1 MEHHTTDTQ
10 LSRLFI
16 ADNADVWATIDMIRN
31 DKVGNIDAMTDEG
44 WADSLGY
51 DENRLVKIAS
61 LVKSRRALDTR
72 VSLSVSS
79 QCSAINQ

>member
-10 LSRLFI
+10 PSRLFI

-61 LVKSRRALDTR
+61 SVKSRRGVDTR

-79 QCSAINQ
+79 QCSVINQ

>member
-1 MEHHTTDTQ
+1 MEQHTTDTQ

-16 ADNADVWATIDMIRN
+16 ADNAEVWATIDMIRN
-31 DKVGNIDAMTDEG
+31 DRVGNIDAMTDES

-51 DENRLVKIAS
+51 DENRLAKIAS
-61 LVKSRRALDTR
+61 LVKSRRMLDTR

-79 QCSAINQ
+79 QCSVINQ

>member
-16 ADNADVWATIDMIRN
+16 ADNADVWATIDIIRN
-31 DKVGNIDAMTDEG
+31 DKVGEIDAMTDES

-51 DENRLVKIAS
+51 DEKRLVKIAS
-61 LVKSRRALDTR
+61 LVKSRR
-72 VSLSVSS
+72 
-79 QCSAINQ
+79 

>member
-1 MEHHTTDTQ
+1 MEQHTTDTQ

-16 ADNADVWATIDMIRN
+16 ADNAEVWATIDMIRN
-31 DKVGNIDAMTDEG
+31 DRVGNIDAMTDED

-51 DENRLVKIAS
+51 DENRLAKIAS
-61 LVKSRRALDTR
+61 LVKSRRMLDTR

-79 QCSAINQ
+79 QCSVINQ